1 MIKLIIKTIIFFVI
15 TLFIFE
21 IYIRIF
27 HLYDDVPKVHL
38 DSNKLFV
45 YKPNQNGSYNFGNR
59 KEVDSKYLI
68 NSSGFNS
75 VVEYDFSTNIP
86 KIALIGDSYIE
97 GFHQDVNNSIGRM
110 LDRLGGYQC
119 YEYGI
124 SGWNLNDYLNL
135 ISSDS
140 TQFNKFEY
148 IFINLNPS
156 DLQYSLHN
164 YLNSDDSKLK
174 IDKQN
179 SFVYKYI
186 YYNIKLISSAN
197 QMGIFNNFR
206 KKVKIF
212 SKNNQF
218 ELNNNEIMELSN
230 KNIQLKNFNEIL
242 NYFNISIYN
251 EKLIFLFNSNLKY
264 EESFLT
270 VIKERYNYIDLSISF
285 NKSEELPYFRFDK
298 HWNSKGRLLVAKE
311 ILHKIN
317 NLESKDI
324 LN

>member
-1 MIKLIIKTIIFFVI
+1 MIKLIIRVITFFVF

-27 HLYDDVPKVHL
+27 HLYDDIPKVHL
-38 DSNKLFV
+38 DSNKLLV

-68 NSSGFNS
+68 NSAGFNS
-75 VVEYDFSTNIP
+75 LVEYDFSTNTP

-124 SGWNLNDYLNL
+124 SGWTLNDYLNL

-140 TQFNKFEY
+140 TQFNQFEY

-156 DLQYSLHN
+156 DLQYSLHD
-164 YLNSDDSKLK
+164 YLNSDESKLK
-174 IDKQN
+174 VDKQN
-179 SFVYKYI
+179 SFIYKYI
-186 YYNIKLISSAN
+186 YSNVKLLSSAN
-197 QMGIFNNFR
+197 QMGIFNNLG
-206 KKVKIF
+206 KKIKIF
-212 SKNNQF
+212 SRDNQL
-218 ELNNNEIMELSN
+218 ESNNNDLLESN
-230 KNIQLKNFNEIL
+230 NNDLQFTIFHEIL
-242 NYFNISIYN
+242 NYYNIPIKN

-264 EESFLT
+264 QESFLEL
-270 VIKERYNYIDLSISF
+270 IKQGYNFIDLSKSF
-285 NKSEELPYFRFDK
+285 NESEDLPYFRFDQ
-298 HWNSKGRLLVAKE
+298 HWNNKGRLLVAKE
-311 ILHKIN
+311 ILLKIN

>member
-1 MIKLIIKTIIFFVI
+1 MIKLIIKTIIFSVF

-27 HLYDDVPKVHL
+27 HLYDDVPRFHL
-38 DSNKLFV
+38 DSNKLLI
-45 YKPNQNGSYNFGNR
+45 YKPNQSGSYNFGNR

-68 NSSGFNS
+68 NSSGYNS
-75 VVEYDFSTNIP
+75 TIEYDFKKSIP

-97 GFHQDVNNSIGRM
+97 GFHQDVNNSIGRIFE
-110 LDRLGGYQC
+110 RLAEYQC

-124 SGWNLNDYLNL
+124 SGWNFYDYLNL

-140 TQFNKFEY
+140 NQFNQFEY

-156 DLQYSLHN
+156 DIQYSLQY
-164 YLNSDDSKLK
+164 YLKSDDSKLK
-174 IDKQN
+174 VDKQN

-186 YYNIKLISSAN
+186 YNNIKLISSAN
-197 QMGIFNNFR
+197 QMGIFNDLR
-206 KKVKIF
+206 KKVKIY

-218 ELNNNEIMELSN
+218 ELNNNDITELSN
-230 KNIQLKNFNEIL
+230 NTQLKNFNEIV
-242 NYFNISIYN
+242 NYFNISIFN

-264 EESFLT
+264 EESLLS
-270 VIKERYNYIDLSISF
+270 VIKKRYNFINLSIAF
-285 NKSEELPYFRFDK
+285 NKSEESPYFRFDK
-298 HWNSKGRLLVAKE
+298 HWNSKGRLLVAQE

-317 NLESKDI
+317 NKDI

>member
-75 VVEYDFSTNIP
+75 VVEYDFITNIP

-156 DLQYSLHN
+156 DLEHSLHD
-164 YLNSDDSKLK
+164 YLNSDESKLK

-179 SFVYKYI
+179 SFIYKYI
-186 YYNIKLISSAN
+186 YSNIKLISSAN
-197 QMGIFNNFR
+197 QMGIFNNVV
-206 KKVKIF
+206 KKIKIF
-212 SKNNQF
+212 SRNNNNQL
-218 ELNNNEIMELSN
+218 ESNNNDL
-230 KNIQLKNFNEIL
+230 QLKNFHEIL
-242 NYFNISIYN
+242 NYFNIPIKN
-251 EKLIFLFNSNLKY
+251 QKLIFLINSNLKY
-264 EESFLT
+264 QESFLEL
-270 VIKERYNYIDLSISF
+270 IKQGYNFIDLSKSF
-285 NKSEELPYFRFDK
+285 NESEDLPYFRFDH
-298 HWNSKGRLLVAKE
+298 HWNNKGRQLIAKE
-311 ILHKIN
+311 ILYKIN
-317 NLESKDI
+317 NIKSKDI
-324 LN
+324 LIE

>member
-1 MIKLIIKTIIFFVI
+1 MIKLIIKTIIFSVF

-27 HLYDDVPKVHL
+27 HLYDDVPRVHL
-38 DSNKLFV
+38 DSNKLLI
-45 YKPNQNGSYNFGNR
+45 YKPNQSGSYNFGNR

-68 NSSGFNS
+68 NSSGYNS
-75 VVEYDFSTNIP
+75 TIEYDFKKSIP

-97 GFHQDVNNSIGRM
+97 GFHQDVNNSIGRIFE
-110 LDRLGGYQC
+110 RLAGYQC

-124 SGWNLNDYLNL
+124 SGWNFYDYLNL

-140 TQFNKFEY
+140 NQFNQFEY

-156 DLQYSLHN
+156 DLQYSLQY
-164 YLNSDDSKLK
+164 YLKSDDSKLK
-174 IDKQN
+174 VDKQN
-179 SFVYKYI
+179 SFAYKYI
-186 YYNIKLISSAN
+186 YSNIKLISSAN

-218 ELNNNEIMELSN
+218 ELDNKDITELSN
-230 KNIQLKNFNEIL
+230 NNTQLKNFNEIV

-264 EESFLT
+264 EESLLS
-270 VIKERYNYIDLSISF
+270 VIKERYNFINLSTPF